1 MKITTSDLEFKYKQI
16 YNELEANGG
25 ELTSELEE
33 ALAINENDFEE
44 RVDNYFG
51 IVSQNEAD
59 IEKLKIVKS
68 NIDAKI
74 KAKTNINA
82 YIENI
87 LKEALIN
94 STPAVLTKA
103 GYNSYKREFP
113 NLQINL
119 VASPSA
125 SVDVTDLQKI
135 ADLNL
140 GNYNISLRTNDAN
153 DIKEIK
159 KLLPNTEINAEFVP
173 DKKSIGDKLKS
184 GEIIEGA
191 ELFIKHNFKFK

>member
-1 MKITTSDLEFKYKQI
+1 MKITTSDLEFRYKQI
-16 YNELEANGG
+16 YDELEANGG

-59 IEKLKIVKS
+59 IEKLKIVKN

-87 LKEALIN
+87 LKEALIK
-94 STPAVLTKA
+94 STPATLTKA
-103 GYNSYKREFP
+103 GYNSYKKEFP

-125 SVDVTDLQKI
+125 SVNVTDLQKI

-140 GNYNISLRTNDAN
+140 GNYNISLKTNAVE

-159 KLLPNTEINAEFVP
+159 KLLPNTELNTEFVP

-184 GEIIEGA
+184 GEIVEGA